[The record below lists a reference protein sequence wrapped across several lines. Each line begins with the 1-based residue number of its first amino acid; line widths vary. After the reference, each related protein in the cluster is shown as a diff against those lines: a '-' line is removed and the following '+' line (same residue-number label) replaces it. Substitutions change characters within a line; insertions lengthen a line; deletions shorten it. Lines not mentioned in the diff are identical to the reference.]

1 MSRAVLCC
9 AVLCCAVLCCAVLCC
24 AVLYSCR
31 WAGRDV
37 AVKVIEHNTDTTVPV
52 EREVTL
58 MLSFNHP
65 NVVRA
70 FHFVTR
76 VHTAEVRLSRNSNE
90 DYGLCKTSS
99 SGHTL

>member
-1 MSRAVLCC
+1 
-9 AVLCCAVLCCAVLCC
+9 
-24 AVLYSCR
+24 
-31 WAGRDV
+31 V

-76 VHTAEVRLSRNSNE
+76 VHTSEVGSELRFW
-90 DYGLCKTSS
+90 
-99 SGHTL
+99 

>member
-1 MSRAVLCC
+1 
-9 AVLCCAVLCCAVLCC
+9 
-24 AVLYSCR
+24 
-31 WAGRDV
+31 V

-65 NVVRA
+65 NIVRA

-76 VHTAEVRLSRNSNE
+76 VHSSEVGELTGFGYGQSVRTLRSRA
-90 DYGLCKTSS
+90 TSAIYRMLDVERS
-99 SGHTL
+99 WASRTMQAMC

>member
-1 MSRAVLCC
+1 
-9 AVLCCAVLCCAVLCC
+9 
-24 AVLYSCR
+24 
-31 WAGRDV
+31 
-37 AVKVIEHNTDTTVPV
+37 VKVIEHNTDTTVPV

-76 VHTAEVRLSRNSNE
+76 VHTAEVRVRRQAGGS
-90 DYGLCKTSS
+90 YGLGVLPLYAVCRTKGYLLGHSS
-99 SGHTL
+99 SLVMWKPELKCV

>member
-1 MSRAVLCC
+1 M
-9 AVLCCAVLCCAVLCC
+9 
-24 AVLYSCR
+24 
-31 WAGRDV
+31 

-76 VHTAEVRLSRNSNE
+76 VHTSEVGS
-90 DYGLCKTSS
+90 GLRFW
-99 SGHTL
+99 

>member
-1 MSRAVLCC
+1 VFVYFSPN
-9 AVLCCAVLCCAVLCC
+9 
-24 AVLYSCR
+24 R

-52 EREVTL
+52 EREVLL

-65 NVVRA
+65 HIVRA

-76 VHTAEVRLSRNSNE
+76 VHTSEVGVCCAWMLAREGGRLGVPEGSCFEKGIGCRASDNPVCVE
-90 DYGLCKTSS
+90 ARA
-99 SGHTL
+99 

>member
-1 MSRAVLCC
+1 MCAALLPGVCLCVC
-9 AVLCCAVLCCAVLCC
+9 ANN
-24 AVLYSCR
+24 R

-52 EREVTL
+52 EREVAL

-65 NVVRA
+65 HIVRA

-76 VHTAEVRLSRNSNE
+76 VHTSEV
-90 DYGLCKTSS
+90 G
-99 SGHTL
+99 G

>member
-1 MSRAVLCC
+1 MFSHTFACVDYVAPTAR
-9 AVLCCAVLCCAVLCC
+9 
-24 AVLYSCR
+24 R

-65 NVVRA
+65 NIVRA

-76 VHTAEVRLSRNSNE
+76 VYSSEVSCVWRSTTVPYVARQP
-90 DYGLCKTSS
+90 GFRA
-99 SGHTL
+99 

>member
-1 MSRAVLCC
+1 M
-9 AVLCCAVLCCAVLCC
+9 
-24 AVLYSCR
+24 
-31 WAGRDV
+31 

-65 NVVRA
+65 NIVRA

-76 VHTAEVRLSRNSNE
+76 VHSSEVGESTRLRFW
-90 DYGLCKTSS
+90 SS
-99 SGHTL
+99 PCLSAGRLGAG

>member
-1 MSRAVLCC
+1 ML
-9 AVLCCAVLCCAVLCC
+9 LQ
-24 AVLYSCR
+24 CR

-65 NVVRA
+65 NIVRA
-70 FHFVTR
+70 YHFVTR
-76 VHTAEVRLSRNSNE
+76 VHTSEVRCHRPTALPCVCVSWLLVS
-90 DYGLCKTSS
+90 LLLVVPTSCLFTCVV
-99 SGHTL
+99 GVLGATPV